1 MLEHDNPSLF
11 ILSLIFPR
19 KLSAVLWQNS
29 LLLTLPATSFGT
41 LLLHWCLS
49 IKEGL
54 SITSRCSG
62 KEPAL
67 GTRTRHERA
76 AEIDIE
82 PTKRLDPAKVL
93 TLVISIYLTSFLLF
107 LFLMP
112 LCGIL
117 ILVYQVWPIE
127 FKSRGFKLKK
137 TRKELFTKVEKHKRE
152 NNKP

>member
-1 MLEHDNPSLF
+1 MIIPLF
-11 ILSLIFPR
+11 LFCLLFFHR
-19 KLSAVLWQNS
+19 NFLLFCDRTA
-29 LLLTLPATSFGT
+29 LLTLPATSFGT
-41 LLLHWCLS
+41 LMFEY
-49 IKEGL
+49 IKEGS

-112 LCGIL
+112 LCRIL